1 LVPNSREYKYS
12 STFILIIFDS
22 RQTYA
27 KHNTNDI
34 RKPKCL
40 QVGLIVAGILLTF
53 LSVSAAAIST
63 YFLVIM
69 TKTTT
74 TTGKNKVRLRKTLF
88 D

>member
-40 QVGLIVAGILLTF
+40 QVGLIVAGILL
-53 LSVSAAAIST
+53 
-63 YFLVIM
+63 
-69 TKTTT
+69 
-74 TTGKNKVRLRKTLF
+74 
-88 D
+88 